1 MDLRLE
7 GSVVFVT
14 GGSTGIGRSVV
25 DRLLHEGAT
34 VATCARDEQR
44 LRAAYADV
52 DDGRLLLQAGDVT
65 DPVALRAMTER
76 IVARFGRLDGVVANA
91 GTGAIGDV
99 LRLGPETFDQQF
111 AVKTHPVL
119 TLVPAALPHLRQSS
133 HPSVVVMNGI
143 TAHAPD
149 LEMAAVSTARAALAA
164 LVVMFARRLS
174 GDGVR
179 VNAVNL
185 GAVITERQRRRHAD
199 EAPDHD
205 FDEWCRQEAVRRGIP
220 LGRMGRPDEVA
231 PLVAFL
237 LSPLASYITGS
248 AVDVAGGLGARV

>member
-1 MDLRLE
+1 MELGLE

-14 GGSTGIGRSVV
+14 GGSAGIGLSIV
-25 DRLLHEGAT
+25 DRLLREGAT
-34 VATCARDEQR
+34 VATCARDEGR
-44 LRAAYADV
+44 LRVAHADA
-52 DDGRLLLQAGDVT
+52 DPGRVLLEACDVT
-65 DPVALRAMTER
+65 DPVALRATIEH

-91 GTGAIGDV
+91 GTGTSGDV
-99 LRLGPETFDQQF
+99 LSAGPETFDQQF

-133 HPSVVVMNGI
+133 HPSVVVINGI

-149 LEMAAVSTARAALAA
+149 MEMAAVSTARAALAA
-164 LVVMFARRLS
+164 LVVMLARRLS

-185 GAVITERQRRRHAD
+185 GAVITERQRQRHAD
-199 EAPDHD
+199 EATDLA
-205 FDEWCRQEAVRRGIP
+205 FDEWCRHQAVRRGIP

-231 PLVAFL
+231 PLVALL

-248 AVDVAGGLGARV
+248 AVDVAGGLGARA